1 MSGFQKFKG
10 DPETKLFYLLNNF
23 MGGIN
28 TEFSDDSSSDTD
40 FESII
45 NFDMDKL
52 GTLNKRGGFGELTAI
67 SEIFNTLNSDALP
80 NIKNR
85 TDRTPNPENEN
96 DNVVYMKL
104 LRNDNNCFR
113 ALSGFSGEG
122 AYKKYQDMY
131 GFQNNEFILLMITSS
146 MTDGVVTSSKAW
158 LYHCKL
164 PERTEN
170 TDTLVFNCYKVDLPV
185 LFNWDRNLMNLDTIE
200 FYDKIY
206 FTGNNKCLVTFD
218 RSIDVTSDEVFASA
232 FTYSGNA
239 DTLITNSAHIP
250 SGLEVRHIGFN
261 VLCNDPM
268 HSINMQGITTD
279 SIQGLYVCLPNNVPL
294 LSLPL
299 GQKFSLN
306 IIYTGAN
313 SGFSIEMKEGD
324 NALTFDI
331 EENTTLSRAGLKV
344 YDVKFKDVPSGE
356 VEIKVTKTGATL
368 EPYYDYYDVAQPD
381 KEAKPVQQLNIGDY
395 GICEMYNRAVYYKD
409 DTIWFSDV
417 NNFSYIPNYNY
428 VTLPIEPTDK
438 ITKICYFKKS
448 YIIFTK
454 QMIYKMTGSFGES
467 NFALSPVNTSL
478 GCHAGNTVVP
488 IEDTLYFA
496 SPRGLYALRSSQFVE
511 GFENVKELDLKVKK
525 LTSDFTKFSDELDE
539 PAIRFNGI
547 SERAYALRYKD
558 KYLLFYNNYNDK
570 GDYAAVNG
578 LDTLAY
584 QFDIGAY
591 TTYRFKEKPTFLFMV
606 DNAIETLATVAQKE
620 IYTEEKVLLNYDF
633 DKGSVSDLSDNK
645 YDAKIKG
652 NLGLNQGVG
661 VKLDGN
667 DGYLKIDRFTGDISN
682 GFTLSIETKSDE
694 LKGCTLIDLQQSEE
708 TALGTSGSIE
718 TEYVNGYKG
727 TFDYVITPDTTTNTY
742 VVSYKLIY
750 NREASAQ
757 ATGQIKYSLS
767 DLIPEKT
774 VTFNLS
780 NKLSDVID
788 AGIFRINRNI
798 NEPYSQTW
806 NLLINSTYTVIT
818 TDTEIIKG
826 SPVNIDDKYYDTSIS
841 WIKLGFSSFRATV
854 DDNGVY
860 TISYTPCV
868 KTTSR
873 LNVASRTLVVNIGG
887 NKYTHTVP
895 PISGTGVKNANSHSF
910 TISSSYGSTKLT
922 VIVYMT
928 YNVKATLSGTYISS
942 VSLKKGQSIELPSI
956 TKNTITNTETR
967 YFDMSASKLVE
978 LLQVSESFRQIT
990 LEQTNLDQ
998 LVFRI
1003 TSEYG
1008 DFELISPKNIGLLER
1023 HKWSVVIGYDTTY
1036 TCSLYKDNEVLVSK
1050 EISSNLLITTIR
1062 DLCLIGTDSELKNY
1076 YKGDI
1081 YNVNIV
1087 NPSDILMN
1095 FSFLEGSGLKTYD
1108 TSSQNRVGELKGT
1121 VSWII
1126 ENGLIFDGND
1136 GYLELPVFEDNV
1148 YFTNG
1153 FKIEFEGTLG
1163 NLNNLS
1169 KLLDLSTVYN
1179 NDNAKNNNCSINIGV
1194 NGNTLQF
1201 NTTSID
1207 YKTYKVSENIID
1219 LTQKHKFMLNCV
1231 DNGKTGY
1238 DISFVIDGVIM
1249 AIDRF
1254 NYGGI
1259 TNIRRTSN
1267 FIGRS
1272 NTTTDNL
1279 FRGILNN
1286 FKITIYASSNAIP
1299 IYRSALYEFDTTS
1312 TDFGRPLYLELKT
1325 KGINMKYPQH
1335 LKKLKH
1341 IFVKVVGGYNY
1352 GELFFTLYGDGYI
1365 VNDPKTYSYYI
1376 DDNGTVVQEYEENK
1390 ELTIDE
1396 KISLLGNM
1404 RLDKTKLGEGLY
1416 QTRKLVI
1423 PRKAKNFAILISG
1436 DSSDYVSLES
1446 IGYVCKLGKV
1456 KEN

>member
-1 MSGFQKFKG
+1 MGVYQKFKG
-10 DPETKLFYLLNNF
+10 DPENKLFYLLDNF

-28 TEFSDDSSSDTD
+28 TEFSDDSSNDTD

-52 GTLNKRGGFGELTAI
+52 GTMNKRGGFGELTAI
-67 SEIFNTLNSDALP
+67 SEIFNTLDSDSLP

-85 TDRTPNPENEN
+85 TERTPNPENEN

-131 GFQNNEFILLMITSS
+131 GFQNNEFILLMITSN

-164 PERTEN
+164 PERTAD
-170 TDTLVFNCYKVDLPV
+170 TDTMVFNCYKIELPV
-185 LFNWDRNLMNLDTIE
+185 LFSWDRNLMNLETIE

-218 RSIDVTSDEVFASA
+218 RSVDITSNELFASA
-232 FTYSGNA
+232 FTYSGVVDN
-239 DTLITNSAHIP
+239 LITNSAHIP

-261 VLCNDPM
+261 LLCNDPL
-268 HSINMQGITTD
+268 HSINTQGLTTD
-279 SIQGLYVCLPNNVPL
+279 SIQGLYVCTSDNIPL
-294 LSLPL
+294 SNIPL
-299 GQKFSLN
+299 GQKFLLN
-306 IIYTGAN
+306 IIYTGSD

-331 EENTTLSRAGLKV
+331 KEITTLSQAGLKV
-344 YDVKFKDVPSGE
+344 YEIKFKDVPSGE

-368 EPYYDYYDVAQPD
+368 EPYYDYYNVEQPD
-381 KEAKPVQQLNIGDY
+381 KEAKPVKPLNVGDY
-395 GICEMYNRAVYYKD
+395 EICEMHNRAVYYKD

-417 NNFSYIPNYNY
+417 NNFNYIPNYNY

-454 QMIYKMTGSFGES
+454 QMIYKMTGSYGS
-467 NFALSPVNTSL
+467 SDFAVLPVNTSL

-488 IEDTLYFA
+488 IADTLYFA

-633 DKGSVSDLSDNK
+633 DSGSVSDLSDNK
-645 YDAKIKG
+645 YDAKIRG

-682 GFTLSIETKSDE
+682 GFTLSIEAKSDE

-718 TEYVNGYKG
+718 TEYVSGYKG
-727 TFDYVITPDTTTNTY
+727 TFDYIITPDKSTNTY
-742 VVSYKLIY
+742 IVNYKLIY
-750 NREASAQ
+750 TRIASAQ
-757 ATGQIKYSLS
+757 ATGELTYSL
-767 DLIPEKT
+767 DGLIPEKS

-780 NKLSDVID
+780 NNLSDVVD
-788 AGIFRINRNI
+788 AGTFRINKNSD
-798 NEPYSQTW
+798 ETYSQVW
-806 NLLINSTYTVIT
+806 KLNISSTYTVVT

-826 SPVNIDDKYYDTSIS
+826 SPVNLSDKYYDTAYS
-841 WIKLGFSSFRATV
+841 WLKLGFSSFKATV
-854 DDNGVY
+854 DDNGTY
-860 TISYTPCV
+860 TITYTPCV
-868 KTTSR
+868 KNTAK
-873 LNVASRTLVVNIGG
+873 LNVGSRTLVVNIGG
-887 NKYTHTVP
+887 NKYTHTIP
-895 PISGTGVKNANSHSF
+895 AISRTGVTKGNSHSF
-910 TISSSYGSTKLT
+910 TMSTNSMKLT
-922 VIVYMT
+922 VVVYMT
-928 YNVKATLSGTYISS
+928 YNIKATLSGTYTSS
-942 VSLKKGQSIELPSI
+942 VSLKNGQSIELPSR
-956 TKNTITNTETR
+956 TKNTITTTETIP
-967 YFDMSASKLVE
+967 FIVSVSKLVE
-978 LLQVSESFRQIT
+978 LLQVSESFRQIA

-1036 TCSLYKDNEVLVSK
+1036 TCSLYRDNEVLASK
-1050 EISSNLLITTIR
+1050 EISSNLLINAIR
-1062 DLCLIGTDSELKNY
+1062 DLCLVGTDSELKNY
-1076 YKGDI
+1076 YKGNI
-1081 YNVNIV
+1081 YNVNII
-1087 NPSDILMN
+1087 NPSDTLMN
-1095 FSFLEGSGLKTYD
+1095 FNFIEGSGLKTYD

-1121 VSWII
+1121 VSWLI

-1136 GYLELPVFEDNV
+1136 GYLELPVFEDDV

-1163 NLNNLS
+1163 NLNNLA

-1207 YKTYKVSENIID
+1207 YKTYKVTENTID
-1219 LTQKHKFMLNCV
+1219 LSQKHKFMLNCV

-1286 FKITIYASSNAIP
+1286 FKITIYASSSAIP

-1312 TDFGRPLYLELKT
+1312 TDFGRPIYLELKT

-1436 DSSDYVSLES
+1436 DSSDYISLES